1 MSVGFFHSWDRHP
14 PAVCH
19 YSWPAF
25 FPDGTG
31 TPQLFLIA
39 RVLGFSEGTGTP
51 QLKVDVLNTSAVLL
65 HWEWELLGVP
75 SSRKDNYHIQAI
87 ELRRLGMEQHPVSLT
102 VNPPQSNYILTGL
115 GQWMS
120 PVTFFLWVCG
130 WGRVCLCGCVHA
142 WVCVCVRACVCVC
155 VCGCVCVC
163 ARTCV
168 CVRAC
173 VCSDVGVRAHA
184 CVFVRVCV
192 CAHTCLCVCVNPNT
206 FPPPSLPH
214 LLPPSIG
221 CSVTDLLPSLPP
233 PTSCSPS
240 HSLLPVQKT
249 TRTTR

>member
-14 PAVCH
+14 PVVCH

-87 ELRRLGMEQHPVSLT
+87 VLRRLGMEHDPVSLT

-120 PVTFFLWVCG
+120 AVTFFFVGVWVGACVFVWVCACLG
-130 WGRVCLCGCVHA
+130 VCMCVL
-142 WVCVCVRACVCVC
+142 VCVCVRMHGSCVCICMCVCVRTHMC
-155 VCGCVCVC
+155 VCALVYVQTWVCAHMHVCSCMCVCVC
-163 ARTCV
+163 ARM
-168 CVRAC
+168 
-173 VCSDVGVRAHA
+173 
-184 CVFVRVCV
+184 FVWVCV
-192 CAHTCLCVCVNPNT
+192 CE
-206 FPPPSLPH
+206 S
-214 LLPPSIG
+214 
-221 CSVTDLLPSLPP
+221 
-233 PTSCSPS
+233 
-240 HSLLPVQKT
+240 
-249 TRTTR
+249 